1 MRKSYCY
8 RHEGTDL
15 SAKGSEHKEIS
26 FFKKRNKELVFESTA
41 TQSLEQT
48 ISEIAVD
55 CSLRTDNLL
64 HSTTVF
70 SIGGLHTFGGRTG
83 FSQTVIQSQ
92 SLWKRFANTLG
103 SWRLFHSSHITR
115 IRKALFLQFLPQP
128 GTHHLKLYDRLLHL
142 PTLLSKSTIKN
153 TVSPEVIKIV
163 DAELLEP

>member
-15 SAKGSEHKEIS
+15 SAKGSKRKEIS

-41 TQSLEQT
+41 TLSFKSLEQT
-48 ISEIAVD
+48 ISEID
-55 CSLRTDNLL
+55 CNLKTYNSL

-115 IRKALFLQFLPQP
+115 TRKALFLQFLP
-128 GTHHLKLYDRLLHL
+128 
-142 PTLLSKSTIKN
+142 
-153 TVSPEVIKIV
+153 
-163 DAELLEP
+163 